1 MSLSP
6 AELLFI
12 EKRER
17 LTRQWPTF
25 GFCLLFLFAGI
36 VFWLWNEAPHMVDPW
51 LVAASLED
59 GALPEST
66 MNAMAALL
74 PIVVLILIAAAGVFV
89 LLVSVTCSNEYK
101 LLQLLRRECAS
112 PVDGETSL

>member
-59 GALPEST
+59 GVLPEST
-66 MNAMAALL
+66 MIAMAAML
-74 PIVVLILIAAAGVFV
+74 PIVVLILIAAAGIFV
-89 LLVSVTCSNEYK
+89 LLGSVTCSNEYK
-101 LLQLLRRECAS
+101 LIQVLRRECADS
-112 PVDGETSL
+112 VNSEPPL